1 MPLSI
6 FGSCEQKG
14 PDGPFLLPSRRA
26 IADLSLAPLWRLLA
40 VVLLAAPWLLP
51 NHYEPF
57 TSMQSDAWMGLWFV
71 GAAAYAV
78 GRRASIDVPLPVAV
92 LTLCALIPGI
102 QWAAG
107 VLPYSGQAWL
117 GCWYMTA
124 AALAFLVGTNWT
136 RHHVVEMGDVLFLA
150 IGGAAIVSVGINLA
164 QWLMLVDTEE
174 IATWVMLGSPLRA
187 VSNLNQPNQTG
198 TFLAW
203 GIAAM
208 LWGRHRGAIRPSLT
222 LLGAGWMMVG
232 MVLTQ
237 SRTSVLEVGA
247 ITALLFLHHRHS
259 GLSRRFAGA
268 FALLAIGFATIF
280 FSWSFINTWLGWDTT
295 SMYERLHGEPRPT
308 QWLMLLKGALL
319 SPWTG
324 YGWGQVVPAQL
335 ALATTPPVLDHMIF
349 AQSHNIFLDLV
360 LWTGFPFGLLLSG
373 LLIAF
378 AYRVFFRARA
388 DWAFPF
394 QVLLMAFAVHSLLE
408 YPFQYA
414 YFLLPAAMA
423 AGAVSTALPAGRTV
437 WRTSRVP
444 AAVLL
449 LLVAGLGAL
458 LLRDAFRLESAWRS
472 IRLQTANILVSEE
485 QKRIPTLP
493 TLSHM
498 EDVLHGV
505 GYEVQPK
512 ASDAELA
519 RLIHVAGVFP
529 SGANL
534 FNVAATM
541 GLRGDDAD
549 CVAWLRKIMAL
560 APQDQQLTLV
570 NRWKALVK
578 AHPELE
584 RITPPF

>member
-6 FGSCEQKG
+6 FRFCEQKG

-57 TSMQSDAWMGLWFV
+57 TSQQSDSWMGLWFL
-71 GAAAYAV
+71 GAAAYV
-78 GRRASIDVPLPVAV
+78 IGRCSSIKVPLPAAV
-92 LTLCALIPGI
+92 LATCALTPGI
-102 QWAAG
+102 QLLGG
-107 VLPYSGQAWL
+107 VLPFSGQAWL
-117 GCWYMTA
+117 GGWYMTA
-124 AALAFLVGTNWT
+124 TALAFALGANWT
-136 RHHVVEMGDVLFLA
+136 GYRVVEMGDVLFLA

-164 QWLMLVDTEE
+164 QWLILIDTEE
-174 IATWVMLGSPLRA
+174 IATWVMLGSPMRA

-208 LWGRHRGAIRPSLT
+208 LWGRYRGAIRPGLV

-247 ITALLFLHHRHS
+247 ITGLLFLHHRHVGMS
-259 GLSRRFAGA
+259 QRFAGR
-268 FALLAIGFATIF
+268 FALLAVGFAAVF
-280 FSWSFINTWLGWDTT
+280 FSWSFINTQLGWNTT
-295 SMYERLHGEPRPT
+295 SMYDRLHDEPRPT
-308 QWLMLLKGALL
+308 QWLMLLKGAML

-335 ALATTPPVLDHMIF
+335 ALSSTPPVLDHMIF

-360 LWTGFPFGLLLSG
+360 LWTGFPLGLLLSG

-378 AYRVFFRARA
+378 ACRLFLHVRT

-423 AGAVSTALPAGRTV
+423 AGAVNTAMPAGRTV
-437 WRTSRVP
+437 WRTGRLP
-444 AAVLL
+444 AAVLV
-449 LLVAGLGAL
+449 LLVAGVGAMI
-458 LLRDAFRLESAWRS
+458 LRDTFRLESAWRS
-472 IRLQTANILVSEE
+472 IRLQTANIFLSEE
-485 QKRIPTLP
+485 QKRIPALP
-493 TLSHM
+493 MLSHM

-505 GYEVQPK
+505 GYKVQTN

-529 SGANL
+529 SGVNL

-541 GLRGDDAD
+541 ALRGEDAD

-560 APQDQQLTLV
+560 APQDQQLTLA

-578 AHPELE
+578 AHPELA
-584 RITPPF
+584 RIAPPF